1 MKKLYIKTYGCQ
13 MNVYDSEYIQ
23 NIMKD
28 SCDVCLTASPEE
40 ADIILLN
47 TCSIRE
53 KAVEKVFSDLGRWRL
68 LKKKKPSLVIGVG
81 GCVASLEGANIIK
94 RAPYVNFVF
103 GPQTL
108 HRLPKI
114 YSEALLANKSV
125 DTTFPEIEKFDH
137 LPKNNTNSV
146 TSFVTIME
154 GCNKYCSYCI
164 VPFTRGKEVS
174 RKLKDVLCEVEML
187 AQKGVKEITFLGQN
201 VNDYAYNLAI
211 LIRETAKID
220 EIKRIRFTTSYPSSF
235 SEDLIEVFEEKKL
248 ANHIHIPVQ
257 SGSDKILKM
266 MKRRYTAEEF
276 TSVIEKIRKIRK
288 DISITSDFIVG
299 FPGETKEDFN
309 KTLGLVKE
317 INFDASFSFIY
328 SPRPKTSALKLPDN
342 VSLKEKKIRLQILQK
357 QLDLQ
362 AFLYSKNMVNTSQKV
377 LVTGFSKKDTHELT
391 GRTENNRIVNFS
403 GEKTLIGQI
412 VNLKIQKALKHS
424 LKAELLN

>member
-1 MKKLYIKTYGCQ
+1 
-13 MNVYDSEYIQ
+13 
-23 NIMKD
+23 
-28 SCDVCLTASPEE
+28 
-40 ADIILLN
+40 
-47 TCSIRE
+47 
-53 KAVEKVFSDLGRWRL
+53 
-68 LKKKKPSLVIGVG
+68 
-81 GCVASLEGANIIK
+81 
-94 RAPYVNFVF
+94 
-103 GPQTL
+103 
-108 HRLPKI
+108 
-114 YSEALLANKSV
+114 
-125 DTTFPEIEKFDH
+125 
-137 LPKNNTNSV
+137 
-146 TSFVTIME
+146 
-154 GCNKYCSYCI
+154 
-164 VPFTRGKEVS
+164 
-174 RKLKDVLCEVEML
+174 
-187 AQKGVKEITFLGQN
+187 
-201 VNDYAYNLAI
+201 
-211 LIRETAKID
+211 
-220 EIKRIRFTTSYPSSF
+220 
-235 SEDLIEVFEEKKL
+235 
-248 ANHIHIPVQ
+248 
-257 SGSDKILKM
+257 M

>member
-1 MKKLYIKTYGCQ
+1 MK
-13 MNVYDSEYIQ
+13 
-23 NIMKD
+23 
-28 SCDVCLTASPEE
+28 
-40 ADIILLN
+40 
-47 TCSIRE
+47 
-53 KAVEKVFSDLGRWRL
+53 
-68 LKKKKPSLVIGVG
+68 
-81 GCVASLEGANIIK
+81 
-94 RAPYVNFVF
+94 
-103 GPQTL
+103 
-108 HRLPKI
+108 
-114 YSEALLANKSV
+114 
-125 DTTFPEIEKFDH
+125 
-137 LPKNNTNSV
+137 
-146 TSFVTIME
+146 
-154 GCNKYCSYCI
+154 CNKYCSYCI